1 MHRRKNEMSSG
12 EVDLAMLID
21 RGEVVPF
28 LGAFFT
34 VQAASEA
41 GAMSPNWEEFVDA
54 LVRASGHPPLGKAKS
69 VFNTAYPELL
79 QIVIDNVG
87 TRQPAARV
95 IEQFFGPAFPYEQIE
110 QTSKLVG
117 LVRRMA
123 PPLVLTTNYDLL
135 LERIWPGA
143 PVFDLLTDKLPSILD
158 YLVAGY
164 EGAAGGSLPRPA
176 APLAIIKVHGTS
188 LEVGTTAVTTRDYR
202 RLFTDSDAV
211 HALFEWIGQRFSLW
225 FLGYSIRD
233 VDIQSAL
240 LSLQSASPTRQHFAH
255 KWKFRHPLEP
265 RIDHLQFN
273 LRSFE
278 VHPGSLTGRI
288 EEILQAAGG
297 LARIRPDTLSIF
309 RCDADDLA
317 HACQLLSRFEMPE
330 VSRMAEPLCD
340 HWFGEI
346 ETRTDGWSGGLKGDE
361 WARLLRV
368 ERVLRHL
375 LFVAGRFDQRRT
387 LARYVTE
394 RWEKVPRAFA
404 ADAAGTIAEG
414 LCYVLPAPDDP
425 ALECAQA
432 LLDRARGRR
441 STVREQ
447 KELHLAD
454 ALIHRTQARFTADP
468 ADARRLRTES
478 IILSAQA
485 SAPELQAALLLD
497 VAMEAVQRTVRGAEP
512 DEEGRTAARAALELA
527 LYGGSYR
534 RAFMA
539 LQRLAFLDPD
549 RGIEWASQAAT
560 LRRQVR
566 LPPEIR
572 ADLYLHCAI
581 AVALWRGRRT
591 RLARQM
597 LAGYDAAWFTTHAL
611 AADLSFF
618 SSVGDLIQ
626 S

>member
-1 MHRRKNEMSSG
+1 MSLG
-12 EVDLAMLID
+12 EVDLAMLIH

-34 VQAASEA
+34 VQAASEV
-41 GAMSPNWEEFVDA
+41 GARSPDWEEFVDA
-54 LVRASGHPPLGKAKS
+54 LVRTSGHPPLGKAKS

-87 TRQPAARV
+87 TRQPADEV
-95 IEQFFGPAFPYEQIE
+95 IGQLFGTAFPYEEIVRR
-110 QTSKLVG
+110 SPLVAV
-117 LVRRMA
+117 VRRMA
-123 PPLVLTTNYDLL
+123 PPLVLTTNYDVL
-135 LERIWPGA
+135 LERIWPDT

-164 EGAAGGSLPRPA
+164 EKAPGGSPPA

-278 VHPGSLTGRI
+278 VHPGSLTQKI

-309 RCDADDLA
+309 RCDAGDLA
-317 HACQLLSRFEMPE
+317 RACQLLSRFEMPE
-330 VSRMAEPLCD
+330 VSRLAEPLCD

-346 ETRTDGWSGGLKGDE
+346 ETRTDGWSSGVKGDE

-414 LCYVLPAPDDP
+414 LCYVLPALDDRSIEY
-425 ALECAQA
+425 ARA
-432 LLDRARGRR
+432 LLDRARRR
-441 STVREQ
+441 RTTVREQ
-447 KELHLAD
+447 REVHLAD
-454 ALIHRTQARFTADP
+454 ALIQRTRARFAADP

-497 VAMEAVQRTVRGAEP
+497 VSMKAVEKIVGGAEP

-527 LYGGSYR
+527 LFGGSYR

-566 LPPEIR
+566 LPPEAR

-581 AVALWRGRRT
+581 AVALWRGRRA

-597 LAGYDAAWFTTHAL
+597 LAGYDTAWLTANAL
-611 AADLSFF
+611 AQDLPFF
-618 SSVGDLIQ
+618 AAVGDLIG